1 MRKEDRDAKIRTF
14 IMGALVE
21 KSGQQLVPDLIGE
34 LTKTILEHVLDV
46 IDHNDFNE

>member
-1 MRKEDRDAKIRTF
+1 MNEERDAIIRTF

-21 KSGQQLVPDLIGE
+21 KSGQQLLPDVIGE

-46 IDHNDFNE
+46 VNRDEATKS